1 MVIET
6 NEEYGIAMG
15 LGETAL
21 AIMIDGI
28 LAKMVEDGSLQ
39 VILER
44 YNAD

>member
-21 AIMIDGI
+21 QIMINGI
-28 LAKMVEDGSLQ
+28 LAIMVEDGSLQ
-39 VILER
+39 EILER
-44 YNAD
+44 YNAN